1 MRNRVG
7 SSEVNRRR
15 YLKKT
20 KSSESKPAA
29 TTQKVVPAATT
40 KSAAGI
46 VVVPPGA
53 AERARGQKPVSTTIT
68 GREIQ
73 VDDEGRMKLD
83 NIKKMDPV
91 TQFFRGT
98 VVPTEQM
105 VGIAKDVA
113 YGVKSEDQRSMES
126 GLDLLINP
134 VMKPYTDPRMESEGV
149 ITDKWLSL
157 IHIPSPRDRQKSRM
171 PSSA

>member
-7 SSEVNRRR
+7 SSAANRRR

-20 KSSESKPAA
+20 TSSESKTETKPA

-46 VVVPPGA
+46 VVAAPGA
-53 AERARGQKPVSTTIT
+53 AERARGQKPVSTTIA

-126 GLDLLINP
+126 GFI
-134 VMKPYTDPRMESEGV
+134 
-149 ITDKWLSL
+149 
-157 IHIPSPRDRQKSRM
+157 
-171 PSSA
+171 